1 MQRARIIGPKNE
13 KTATGAI
20 FVRMCDI
27 RRELDSQHVNANSLF
42 HDSQYVNVPK
52 LSSLRIATQDEVL
65 KTISLSPNKSS
76 RLIHFLHGF

>member
-27 RRELDSQHVNANSLF
+27 SRHVENSLSEHPVTLRPRGLINAHL
-42 HDSQYVNVPK
+42 HDMLTLP
-52 LSSLRIATQDEVL
+52 
-65 KTISLSPNKSS
+65 
-76 RLIHFLHGF
+76 